1 MMIIIIIIHSVKPVR
16 IKSFKALRCSHS
28 SPLLAQSQPHR
39 AVPAVALAKRFR
51 LFPFAGQTPHRGM
64 LGFVFFPPNPFGSGT
79 GRAVRRDARG
89 AAGSAAERRRQR
101 AVQPHGARCGAGRG
115 LGGEMWGRWEAET
128 RGGGGLRYG
137 ADGGLRHGAERKGRW
152 DVVSWG
158 PSGCPPELVPLF
170 SQDTPT
176 SLPSILVSFKSQL
189 APILA
194 PVSPSRWELPLPSP
208 IGPSE
213 HLSSAHR
220 ILGVVGDT
228 TVGSQA
234 LFSRPSCG
242 SAGNTGGTLW
252 CFELFLNP

>member
-1 MMIIIIIIHSVKPVR
+1 MVPFVS
-16 IKSFKALRCSHS
+16 LC
-28 SPLLAQSQPHR
+28 R
-39 AVPAVALAKRFR
+39 ANAAP
-51 LFPFAGQTPHRGM
+51 
-64 LGFVFFPPNPFGSGT
+64 
-79 GRAVRRDARG
+79 RDARLCFFSSESLRVGHGQSRAKGRAWGCGQRCG
-89 AAGSAAERRRQR
+89 ATTAEGSAAPRSSVWGWEGFGGGD
-101 AVQPHGARCGAGRG
+101 VGPMGGRDTG
-115 LGGEMWGRWEAET
+115 W
-128 RGGGGLRYG
+128 GGGLRYG

-176 SLPSILVSFKSQL
+176 SLPSILVSLKSQL

-242 SAGNTGGTLW
+242 STGNTGGTSW
-252 CFELFLNP
+252 CSELFLNP